1 MARIN
6 NDNQEEVNNI
16 CTKIFNIYH
25 HQFTPY
31 FTIEIN
37 EDLVYSVDTLCDDID
52 EIKEQVENITHNL
65 DDYLED
71 NGYTKD
77 EVETIYIYYY
87 FADGFEPELV
97 HTIYEKE
104 E

>member
-6 NDNQEEVNNI
+6 NDNQEEANNI
-16 CTKIFNIYH
+16 CNKIFTIYQ
-25 HQFTPY
+25 HQSFTPY
-31 FTIEIN
+31 FAIEIN
-37 EDLVYSVDTLCDDID
+37 NEDIVYSTSEDMD
-52 EIKEQVENITHNL
+52 EIKEQVENIIHNL
-65 DDYLED
+65 DDYVED